1 MSNEVL
7 IRVVDDDAAMREAAV
22 FLLESEGWNV
32 VSYPDAKTFLRED
45 IPSIRGC
52 LILDIKMPGMSGLE
66 LQLALKERDYDLPII
81 FLTGHGD
88 IDMAVSAI
96 KSGAVEFLQ
105 KPLDNE
111 RFLRVV
117 AESVAQ
123 SKKGFTNLD
132 INGYEARKLWSR
144 LTEREQ
150 QVMQRMASGLLNKD
164 IASSLNISIRTVEAH
179 RASAI
184 KKLGLKTAAEVNT
197 LLYLLNAG

>member
-7 IRVVDDDAAMREAAV
+7 IRVVDDDAAMREAV

-32 VSYPDAKTFLRED
+32 VSYPDAQTFLRED

-52 LILDIKMPGMSGLE
+52 LVLDIKMPGMSGLE
-66 LQLALKERDYDLPII
+66 LQQALNERDYDLPII

-88 IDMAVSAI
+88 IDMAVSTI

-111 RFLRVV
+111 RFLKVV

-123 SKKGFTNLD
+123 SKKGFTYLRYNV
-132 INGYEARKLWSR
+132 YEARKLWNK

-164 IASSLNISIRTVEAH
+164 IANALNISVRTVEVH
-179 RASAI
+179 RAGAL
-184 KKLGLKTAAEVNT
+184 KKLGLRTAAEVNT
-197 LLYLLNAG
+197 LLYLLDAD